1 MAGITTTKKG
11 TSPQTEFD
19 ATKSYAG
26 PLIIVTMLFFMWG
39 FITCMNDILI
49 PKLQQVFTLQNWQAM
64 LIQTAFF
71 GAYFFI
77 SLAYYIISITKGD
90 PISKIGYKNGIII
103 GLVLA
108 AIGCVLFFPAAGLA
122 SYAFFLLALFV
133 LASGI
138 TILQIAANPYVT
150 ILGSP
155 EGASSRLNMT
165 QAFNSLGTMI
175 APVIGG
181 YLIFEGA
188 NALSTGAKSVKV
200 PM

>member
-1 MAGITTTKKG
+1 MAGITTTNKG
-11 TSPQTEFD
+11 TTPQTEFD
-19 ATKSYAG
+19 ATKSYTG

-77 SLAYYIISITKGD
+77 SLAYYIISVTKGD

-108 AIGCVLFFPAAGLA
+108 AIGCVLFYPAAGMA

-150 ILGSP
+150 ILGP
-155 EGASSRLNMT
+155 PQGASSRLNMT
-165 QAFNSLGTMI
+165 QAFNLPGHHHC
-175 APVIGG
+175 
-181 YLIFEGA
+181 
-188 NALSTGAKSVKV
+188 TGHRRL
-200 PM
+200 PDL